1 MYVIWFII
9 DNKSDNCMIESLIV
23 GSANALLMIKLCM
36 IEMKEKDRDIN
47 MYSRGLGH
55 VRSYV

>member
-36 IEMKEKDRDIN
+36 IESSADVIMLV
-47 MYSRGLGH
+47 M
-55 VRSYV
+55 